1 MLTLESLKKYHE
13 KLDERIAYYDSIP
26 LDELHVT
33 ISKGNMKV
41 GNTPNVSLPSD
52 KTCPHCKDCQ
62 LACYDK
68 KACLQYPNVMDAR
81 AKNYSILM
89 RSPSKYFG
97 EIKSYIMK
105 LRHDGFRF
113 HVGGEIK
120 DKPYLHGMVSITN
133 EAKRKLN
140 WSYSK
145 SHDIINEYIK
155 EHGGEWE
162 KIAPYL
168 VIMYSRW
175 GYAPIDNPY
184 DMPVFWTIVK
194 GQEKPKGMYHCPG
207 NCKICIENH
216 RGCPYGESAW
226 IDEH

>member
-26 LDELHVT
+26 LDKLHVT

-41 GNTPNVSLPSD
+41 GNVPNVSLPSD

-81 AKNYSILM
+81 AKNYSIM
-89 RSPSKYFG
+89 KRSLRQYF
-97 EIKSYIMK
+97 EQIKEGLQK
-105 LRHDGFRF
+105 LKDGKFFRF
-113 HVGGEIK
+113 HVGGDICNE
-120 DKPYLHGMVSITN
+120 DYLDGMVNVTN
-133 EAKRKLN
+133 EVKNHN
-140 WSYSK
+140 WTYTK
-145 SHDIINEYIK
+145 SQDIVNEYIRK
-155 EHGGEWE
+155 HGGEWE